1 MNSIAAYCIAH
12 LFENFI
18 GASLTTHFGSGVY
31 AVFGTPFVPL
41 VRGAMILF
49 MMWLILLW
57 MHRRKI
63 FLRI

>member
-1 MNSIAAYCIAH
+1 MNSIAAYCSSS
-12 LFENFI
+12 LFEGFI
-18 GASLTTHFGSGVY
+18 GSSLTTHLGSRVY
-31 AVFGTPFVPL
+31 AVFGQPYIPL

-49 MMWLILLW
+49 VMWLILLW